1 MWFGFAF
8 QTINGYWD
16 HFLYTSRGL
25 IMSLIKAG
33 NDSGGRDAI
42 NRLIKAYNFSSR
54 QQLCEHLEV
63 SKSTM
68 ANRYLRDSFPAEW
81 VIQCALET
89 GASLLWLATGQ
100 GDMYACENEETNLK
114 NEPPVTVRPLSKIVA
129 PSIKRVELKNGELQ
143 PSDEILLDSSL
154 LDGDSSNALFV
165 KTANN
170 SFVVDTSVKQVSN
183 GFWLVDMDG
192 VKSIVKI
199 ARIPGNKIV
208 VNQDDT
214 SFECSVDDVEVV
226 GRAVKVIKNL

>member
-1 MWFGFAF
+1 
-8 QTINGYWD
+8 
-16 HFLYTSRGL
+16 
-25 IMSLIKAG
+25 MSLIKAG

-100 GDMYACENEETNLK
+100 GDMYACENEEINLK
-114 NEPPVTVRPLSKIVA
+114 NEPSVTVRPLSKIVA

-165 KTANN
+165 KTAND

>member
-1 MWFGFAF
+1 
-8 QTINGYWD
+8 
-16 HFLYTSRGL
+16 
-25 IMSLIKAG
+25 MSLIKEG

-143 PSDEILLDSSL
+143 ASDEILIDSSL

-208 VNQDDT
+208 VSQDDT

>member
-1 MWFGFAF
+1 
-8 QTINGYWD
+8 
-16 HFLYTSRGL
+16 
-25 IMSLIKAG
+25 MSLIKAG

-129 PSIKRVELKNGELQ
+129 PSIKHVELKNGELQ
-143 PSDEILLDSSL
+143 ASDEILLDSSL

-208 VNQDDT
+208 VSQDDT